1 MRMGMRLPQREPI
14 NLPPH
19 WNSLIPILISH
30 PHSPCLRNEDTNEGR
45 NEDTRM
51 GLQIKDQNEEMPFLL
66 HKRIVVD
73 RRGRTF
79 VNGQGG
85 REEKGSREG
94 RERDISQDRVVRH
107 EGRG

>member
-51 GLQIKDQNEEMPFLL
+51 GLQIKDQNEEMPFFATQ
-66 HKRIVVD
+66 KD
-73 RRGRTF
+73 CS
-79 VNGQGG
+79 GQERENFCQWAGGKG
-85 REEKGSREG
+85 REGESGG
-94 RERDISQDRVVRH
+94 ERTRYQP
-107 EGRG
+107 G